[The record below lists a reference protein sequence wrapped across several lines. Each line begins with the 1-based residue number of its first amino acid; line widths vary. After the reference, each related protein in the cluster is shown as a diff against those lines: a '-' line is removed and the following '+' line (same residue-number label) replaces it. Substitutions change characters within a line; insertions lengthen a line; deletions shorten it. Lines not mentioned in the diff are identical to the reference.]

1 MQGHLIARVGNVK
14 FSVLWLGQMLLV
26 VLCFGL
32 CVLLH
37 VKAAV
42 KMLGKDLLV

>member
-1 MQGHLIARVGNVK
+1 MPGWENVTVSFLRVG
-14 FSVLWLGQMLLV
+14 QTLLV
-26 VLCFGL
+26 LLCLGL

-42 KMLGKDLLV
+42 KMLNEDLLVWMKQ